1 MEIYQI
7 RAFVTVARLGNLTKA
22 ADALSLTQPAVTAQI
37 KALEQSLGVALF
49 ERAAGRLTLAKA
61 GEVLLPTAESLLV
74 LGAQFK
80 AEAQQ
85 LQGSLHGAVDLG
97 VPSEQPDFLR
107 LGELASAVREQLPL
121 IELKTLTLP
130 TSVLHEHISTGRL
143 HAALTIAANPPR
155 AVHWMPLR
163 SVRYRIALPV
173 SLANSLKRGGW
184 REVAQLPWLD
194 GPAGS
199 HTHLLL
205 RDMFERHGL
214 APRIVMQHDDQANL
228 DALVRAGAGCALLRE
243 ETALAGA
250 AGGEFIV
257 WGQAR
262 ADATL
267 GFMMPHER
275 ASEPVLVALISLMQK
290 IWKSR
295 RLPAE
300 PEATAEQ
307 TTNRV
312 TL

>member
-22 ADALSLTQPAVTAQI
+22 AGALSLTQPAVTAQI

-49 ERAAGRLTLAKA
+49 ERAGGRLTLAKA
-61 GEVLLPTAESLLV
+61 GEALLPTAEALLT

-107 LGELASAVREQLPL
+107 LGELASAVLEHLPL
-121 IELKTLTLP
+121 VELKTITLP
-130 TSVLHEHISTGRL
+130 TTALHDQVSSGRL
-143 HAALTIAANPPR
+143 HGALTIAANPPR
-155 AVHWMPLR
+155 ATHWMPLR
-163 SVRYRIALPV
+163 SVRYRIALP
-173 SLANSLKRGGW
+173 SALANELKRGGW
-184 REVAQLPWLD
+184 REVSQLPWLD
-194 GPAGS
+194 GPAGC

-205 RDMFERHGL
+205 RDMFERHGMT
-214 APRIVMQHDDQANL
+214 PRVVMQHDDQANL

-250 AGGEFIV
+250 ASGDFLV
-257 WGQAR
+257 WGQAH

-267 GFMMPHER
+267 GFMTPHER

-290 IWKSR
+290 IWKFR
-295 RLPAE
+295 RPAADS
-300 PEATAEQ
+300 PP
-307 TTNRV
+307 
-312 TL
+312 LD